1 MGRSRQISLPSW
13 GRRRLQRLAQDTGG
27 NTLAII
33 AAGVVPLLALVGG
46 GVDMGRSYL
55 AQSRLQQA
63 CDAGVLAARKK
74 LGSDLV
80 VSGELPAV
88 VADVGQRFFDV
99 NFADGAYGTRNRA
112 FELVLETDNS
122 ISGVAHVDV
131 PTTIMNLFG
140 YTNLALTTECQA
152 KLNFSNTDIM
162 FVLDTTGSMLETNP
176 GDNQPRIDVLRDTVK
191 SFHAQMESA
200 KAAGTR
206 IRYGFL
212 PYASNVNVGG
222 LLKSDWVVD
231 SWTYQSRRPK
241 ALPDATY
248 SFYSVNYQRQ
258 RGDTTQIAQFT
269 SPTCPAS
276 TYSVSYSATTTVS
289 TAPHTYY
296 FLTTE
301 TGTNYWCNGSDG
313 NFIVNGLTYNTVVTK
328 QTWTYAYDKTV
339 KDYTFEYQPVTHDV
353 SVVKGASGDEL
364 VHAAPIQSGTEK
376 PNWDGV
382 TTPYQVWPNGC
393 IEERDT
399 YEIDDYDNIDLTR
412 ALDLDIDLV
421 PVAGQPATQWR
432 PQFPDLVWAR
442 AIWWDGTGEFSP
454 DPIEQYY
461 NYLNPSWGG
470 YAACPSAARKLG
482 ELDATTVASYVD
494 NLAVGGSTYH
504 DIGMIWGGRL
514 LSGSGIFAGDNQ
526 DVPGKPTARHMIF
539 LTDGETQALDV
550 TYGPYGVEP
559 LDRRRWD
566 PANPKLGLSLTG
578 VVERRFAAACKEVKK
593 KNVTVWVIG
602 FGTSLNPI
610 MTECAGPG
618 HSFEAANSA
627 ELSEV
632 FSKIAESLGDLRI
645 SK

>member
-1 MGRSRQISLPSW
+1 MRQ
-13 GRRRLQRLAQDTGG
+13 LARDTSG
-27 NTLAII
+27 NTLAMI
-33 AAGVVPLLALVGG
+33 AAAVVPLLAMVGG

-63 CDAGVLAARKK
+63 CDAGVLGARKK
-74 LGSDLV
+74 LGSDLI
-80 VSGELPAV
+80 VSGELPEEVAAV
-88 VADVGQRFFDV
+88 GNRFFNV
-99 NFADGAYGTRNRA
+99 NYGDGAYGTRNRA
-112 FELVLETDNS
+112 FELTLEADNS
-122 ISGVAHVDV
+122 ISGSASVDV

-140 YTNLALTTECQA
+140 YDNLALAVNCQA

-162 FVLDTTGSMLETNP
+162 FVLDTTGSMLEVNP
-176 GDNQPRIDVLRDTVK
+176 GDSSPRMDVLRDTVK
-191 SFHAQMESA
+191 SFHAQMESS
-200 KAAGTR
+200 KASGTR

-248 SFYSVNYQRQ
+248 SFYNVSYELLG
-258 RGDTTQIAQFT
+258 GDTTPIAQYV

-276 TYSVSYSATTTVS
+276 TYTVSYSGTTVVS
-289 TAPHTYY
+289 NSPHTYY
-296 FLTTE
+296 YTSTE
-301 TGTNYWCNGSDG
+301 NGTNYWCNASDG
-313 NFIVNGLTYNTVVTK
+313 KYIVNGLTYNNLIYK
-328 QTWTYAYDKTV
+328 ATWTYAYDKTV
-339 KDYTFEYQPVTHDV
+339 KQYTNEYMPITHDV

-364 VHAAPIQSGTEK
+364 VHAAPIESNTMP

-382 TTPYQVWPNGC
+382 PTPYEVWPNGC

-399 YEIDDYDNIDLTR
+399 YEIDDYDNVDLTR

-432 PQFPDLVWAR
+432 PQYPDLVWAR
-442 AIWWDGTGEFSP
+442 AIWWDGTGAFSP
-454 DPIEQYY
+454 DPVEQVY
-461 NYLNPSWGG
+461 NYLNPSWAG
-470 YAACPSAARKLG
+470 YAACPTAARKLA
-482 ELDATTVASYVD
+482 ELDAATVSAYVD
-494 NLAVGGSTYH
+494 GLTVGGSTYH

-514 LSGSGIFAGDNQ
+514 LSGSGIFAGDNV
-526 DVPGKPTARHMIF
+526 DEPGKPTARHMIF
-539 LTDGETQALDV
+539 LTDGETQAMDV

-593 KNVTVWVIG
+593 KNITVWVIG

-618 HSFEAANSA
+618 RSFEAANAS